1 MSVNLQKNEKVS
13 LTKEAGSLGITLN
26 SIALGL
32 GWDCD
37 TINNLSVDL
46 DAWAFAVTNTKRSNE
61 TIYFG
66 NLKSRDKSIKHF
78 GDNLTGEGEGDDE
91 VIGMSLPDVSPNIEY
106 IAVGVTIF
114 KGKNKGQLFCD
125 VKNAFIRVY
134 DTQSNKEI
142 CRYDI
147 SNNNLKCVTLLFG
160 VLRRKGIEWE
170 FIALGKPLNDVGRIT
185 EIADRYNLET
195 INNLTKDL
203 NNPNTKKL
211 GGKKSM
217 AVSLSKGGKVSL
229 AKAASDAGV
238 ASLTKVGIG
247 LGWDTNRYDGSA
259 DFDLDAAAFLVGAS
273 GKVQKDEDF
282 IFYNQPNGPGIHHTG
297 DNRTGEGDGD
307 DELIEITLGEIDPS
321 VEKIAFTVTI
331 HEADTRGQNMGMVEN
346 AYIRVFDM
354 VTGTEIIR
362 YDLTED
368 FSIET
373 AIVVGELYRHGGEWK
388 FNAIGSGFSGGL
400 FALCKNFGVNV

>member
-1 MSVNLQKNEKVS
+1 MQQLAQN
-13 LTKEAGSLGITLN
+13 
-26 SIALGL
+26 
-32 GWDCD
+32 
-37 TINNLSVDL
+37 
-46 DAWAFAVTNTKRSNE
+46 
-61 TIYFG
+61 
-66 NLKSRDKSIKHF
+66 
-78 GDNLTGEGEGDDE
+78 
-91 VIGMSLPDVSPNIEY
+91 
-106 IAVGVTIF
+106 F
-114 KGKNKGQLFCD
+114 K
-125 VKNAFIRVY
+125 A
-134 DTQSNKEI
+134 
-142 CRYDI
+142 
-147 SNNNLKCVTLLFG
+147 
-160 VLRRKGIEWE
+160 
-170 FIALGKPLNDVGRIT
+170 
-185 EIADRYNLET
+185 
-195 INNLTKDL
+195 
-203 NNPNTKKL
+203 
-211 GGKKSM
+211 
-217 AVSLSKGGKVSL
+217 
-229 AKAASDAGV
+229 
-238 ASLTKVGIG
+238 KVGIG

-400 FALCKNFGVNV
+400 FALCKNFGVNVYKYI